1 MVLPSTLNYAT
12 NQNFCFT
19 HRKKIVRNCVC
30 GFQLEAR
37 VCTPQRLWMTRS
49 MSNLKVAGSS
59 GAQYCNNM
67 KREKSR
73 EDIDKD
79 EYFLLGFAPSLRRML
94 NNYRSLTQKSEVI
107 IFTNP
112 WKWVRIIQQCSILH
126 KPFTVIYAFI
136 RTSGV
141 FTVSCTCT
149 TSVLHL
155 LGLTATPA
163 LICYISPNFGF

>member
-1 MVLPSTLNYAT
+1 
-12 NQNFCFT
+12 
-19 HRKKIVRNCVC
+19 
-30 GFQLEAR
+30 
-37 VCTPQRLWMTRS
+37 

-112 WKWVRIIQQCSILH
+112 WK
-126 KPFTVIYAFI
+126 
-136 RTSGV
+136 
-141 FTVSCTCT
+141 
-149 TSVLHL
+149 
-155 LGLTATPA
+155 
-163 LICYISPNFGF
+163 